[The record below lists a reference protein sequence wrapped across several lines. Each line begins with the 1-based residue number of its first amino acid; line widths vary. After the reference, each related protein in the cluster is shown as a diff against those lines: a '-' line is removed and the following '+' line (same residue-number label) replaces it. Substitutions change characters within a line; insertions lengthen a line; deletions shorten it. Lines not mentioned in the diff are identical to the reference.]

1 MNILLMA
8 HSGFRWLVFLIAV
21 IAIVKFLIGWL
32 RGSQFKGMDRGLMAG
47 FNGLMDLQMTLGI
60 ILLLWSGFAGVGFP
74 FFRILHALIMIA
86 AAAVAHMSARWKNAD
101 DMTRFRNN
109 LFVIV
114 GSLILVLIGISILP
128 GGLSR

>member
-8 HSGFRWLVFLIAV
+8 HSGVRWLILLVAV
-21 IAIVKFLIGWL
+21 IAIVKYAVGWL
-32 RGSQFKGMDRGLMAG
+32 RRGTYQGMDRGLMAG
-47 FNGLMDLQMTLGI
+47 FNGLMDLQGTLG
-60 ILLLWSGFAGVGFP
+60 LVFLVWNGLSGVGFP
-74 FFRILHALIMIA
+74 GYRIAHAVIMIA
-86 AAAVAHMSARWKNAD
+86 AMSVAHLSSRWKNAD

-114 GSLILVLIGISILP
+114 GSLILIFVGISVLP

>member
-8 HSGFRWLVFLIAV
+8 HSGIRWLVLLIAV

-32 RGSQFKGMDRGLMAG
+32 QGSQFKGMDRGLMAG

-60 ILLLWSGFAGVGFP
+60 ILLIWSGVSGVGFP
-74 FFRILHALIMIA
+74 LFRILHGLIMIA
-86 AAAVAHMSARWKNAD
+86 AAVVAHMSARWKNAD
-101 DMTRFRNN
+101 DITRFRNN
-109 LFVIV
+109 LFLIA
-114 GSLILVLIGISILP
+114 GSLILILIGISILP